1 MCDPEPPDTG
11 QPSGTAAAFIA
22 RRQSNKEHDFKAV
35 KTCQSLEQER
45 LYRFIKHRHCLD
57 GTVAFNIT
65 KATLNPSHPCR
76 NPLVKPR
83 WLHQRQAQGTGD
95 EAEESAKS
103 RYTPCCTVPTVNG
116 MTVNRDTNA
125 ARIILS
131 RLLERYHD
139 HERHICFRRGTP
151 VTEHAHDE
159 CGALPERTG
168 ARLPE

>member
-22 RRQSNKEHDFKAV
+22 RRQSNKEHDFKV
-35 KTCQSLEQER
+35 VRTCQSLEQES

-65 KATLNPSHPCR
+65 KATLNPSHLCR

-95 EAEESAKS
+95 AQPRERKVKVHSVLHCPNSEWHGSEQRHECCAKHA
-103 RYTPCCTVPTVNG
+103 PV
-116 MTVNRDTNA
+116 A
-125 ARIILS
+125 ARS
-131 RLLERYHD
+131 MPRTRATDLLQK
-139 HERHICFRRGTP
+139 RHTS
-151 VTEHAHDE
+151 D
-159 CGALPERTG
+159 
-168 ARLPE
+168 